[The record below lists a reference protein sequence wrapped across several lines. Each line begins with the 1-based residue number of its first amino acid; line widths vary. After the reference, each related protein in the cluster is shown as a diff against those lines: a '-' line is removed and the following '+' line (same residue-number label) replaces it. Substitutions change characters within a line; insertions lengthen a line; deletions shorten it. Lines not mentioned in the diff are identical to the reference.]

1 MECLGTASN
10 SSGQQLQ
17 GQGAQQA
24 RLLQIV
30 FPERKHQHVCD
41 SVRICA
47 HYINTTL
54 QLK

>member
-1 MECLGTASN
+1 MECLGTVSP
-10 SSGQQLQ
+10 SPGQQLR

-24 RLLQIV
+24 RLMQIV

-47 HYINTTL
+47 HCINTTL